1 MAQTY
6 VESGDQITVVL
17 SSGQTAFASGKLYKV
32 GAQVG
37 VILSLT
43 RNGQTVFNNVAS
55 AEGDIAVV
63 RLEGVL
69 TVTKDTPLVISVGD
83 ALYYNASEANVTK
96 TAAGNT
102 FCGFAQE
109 AAGSSETT
117 VKLRL
122 WAGDSTEMGQAAVV
136 AALAGTM
143 TGTVDGTIADIAAIS
158 LSTSNTYTD
167 AAVNSAVNTAI
178 TAANLQLKELQTK
191 VNAILTAL
199 KDAELMAS
207 A

>member
-1 MAQTY
+1 MAQNF

-17 SSGQTAFASGKLYKV
+17 GSGETSFASGKLYKI

-37 VILSLT
+37 VMLSLT
-43 RNGQTVFNNVAS
+43 RLGQTVFNNVAS

-63 RLEGVL
+63 ALEGVYE
-69 TVTKDTPLVISVGD
+69 VTKDTPLVISVGD
-83 ALYYNASEANVTK
+83 ALYYNASEANLTK

-102 FCGFAQE
+102 FCGFAHE
-109 AAGSSETT
+109 AAGSSATT
-117 VKLRL
+117 VKVRL
-122 WAGDSTEMGQAAVV
+122 WAGDSTEQGQAAVV
-136 AALAGTM
+136 AALAGTL
-143 TGTVDGTIADIAAIS
+143 TGTVDGTLADVAAIA

-178 TAANLQLKELQTK
+178 TSTNLQLKELQTK
-191 VNAILTAL
+191 LNAILTAL
-199 KDAELMAS
+199 KDAEIMAS